1 MNRSVLFFAMLVL
14 MFFVLSGDVRAKA
27 DLSLTASDITF
38 SKETALAG
46 EKIRIFGRV
55 FNVGDEDVSGFVV
68 FAVGG
73 KAIGEPQPISVKVGT
88 YDDVFID
95 WVFEKGSFAVGAE
108 IIGTRPLDED
118 SSNNEVLRE
127 NYFVDADSDNDGVTD
142 KEEIILGTDSL
153 NSDTDNDGV
162 TDKKEIALGTNPLSP
177 DTDNDGVTDKEEIA
191 LGINPLSPDT
201 DNDGLADKEEIAL
214 GTNSLKIDT
223 DGDLIP
229 DKTEVKIVFLNPN
242 RNEWKPVGSHLASV
256 VGAVKMAVE
265 EGNMAVAYLF
275 AALGFL
281 SIIFLISR
289 FLHKN

>member
-162 TDKKEIALGTNPLSP
+162 TDK
-177 DTDNDGVTDKEEIA
+177 EEIA

-265 EGNMAVAYLF
+265 EGDMAVAYLF

>member
-142 KEEIILGTDSL
+142 KEEI
-153 NSDTDNDGV
+153 
-162 TDKKEIALGTNPLSP
+162 
-177 DTDNDGVTDKEEIA
+177 
-191 LGINPLSPDT
+191 
-201 DNDGLADKEEIAL
+201 AL

-229 DKTEVKIVFLNPN
+229 DKTEVKIVFLNPT

-289 FLHKN
+289 FLHKIG

>member
-142 KEEIILGTDSL
+142 KEEI
-153 NSDTDNDGV
+153 V
-162 TDKKEIALGTNPLSP
+162 
-177 DTDNDGVTDKEEIA
+177 
-191 LGINPLSPDT
+191 LGIDSLSPDT